1 MKIFVSLLLT
11 LMLCNCK
18 NVKVVKEHDFY
29 IYDKGKIF
37 EMETSEH
44 MIRFAYKNPIFAI
57 SKDMVVFIKGT
68 CVYLLDYFKGDTI
81 FKKNKSFLKSIHYFN
96 EEWLKNDLN
105 LQVFWNE
112 AAIKKA
118 THWRMDWGNYRYTDS
133 WRIYFIQ
140 DIDNSDSLIIRKV
153 NRDLLPSK

>member
-1 MKIFVSLLLT
+1 
-11 LMLCNCK
+11 
-18 NVKVVKEHDFY
+18 
-29 IYDKGKIF
+29 
-37 EMETSEH
+37 METSED
-44 MIRFAYKNPIFAI
+44 MIRFAYKKTIFAI
-57 SKDMVVFIKGT
+57 SKDTVVFIKGT

-81 FKKNKSFLKSIHYFN
+81 FKKNKSFLKSIRYFD

-112 AAIKKA
+112 ATIKKA
-118 THWRMDWGNYRYTDS
+118 YRWRMDWGNYQYTDS
-133 WRIYFIQ
+133 SRIYFIQ